1 MSKNKD
7 KKEKSPVIVKVS
19 PDETYVENNKKPLSD
34 KCIFT
39 IDSDENASPEDYNA
53 SSEDYDALSEN
64 YYACSEDYDACSDDY
79 YSSCEGSKKKE
90 TIITTNFATPP
101 RPKK

>member
-19 PDETYVENNKKPLSD
+19 PDGTYVKSRRKSSTGKL
-34 KCIFT
+34 IFT
-39 IDSDENASPEDYNA
+39 RDSTIDFDDVVI
-53 SSEDYDALSEN
+53 SERFR
-64 YYACSEDYDACSDDY
+64 CTP
-79 YSSCEGSKKKE
+79 EGSKKKE
-90 TIITTNFATPP
+90 TTITTNFATPP